1 MNRLQNSRYR
11 RHDPDRTRQSLRNGW
26 LNDYVGGLA
35 KRAIGLNRLTVS
47 VRMPNLHDAR
57 KNQERTAEEAERHPQ
72 WMICFRIEAGACHF
86 ADYNLQGL

>member
-1 MNRLQNSRYR
+1 
-11 RHDPDRTRQSLRNGW
+11 
-26 LNDYVGGLA
+26 VGSLA

-47 VRMPNLHDAR
+47 VGMPNLHDAR

-72 WMICFRIEAGACHF
+72 RMICFRIEAGACHI

>member
-1 MNRLQNSRYR
+1 
-11 RHDPDRTRQSLRNGW
+11 

-47 VRMPNLHDAR
+47 VRMPNLHNTR

-72 WMICFRIEAGACHF
+72 WMICFGIEAEACHF